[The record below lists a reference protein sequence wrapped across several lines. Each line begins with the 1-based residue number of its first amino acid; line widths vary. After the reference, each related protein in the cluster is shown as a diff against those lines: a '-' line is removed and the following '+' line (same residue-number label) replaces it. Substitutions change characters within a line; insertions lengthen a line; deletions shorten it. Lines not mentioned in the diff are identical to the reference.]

1 MKRKIK
7 IAITDNEELFRKGIR
22 TLLER
27 EDDFKILF
35 EANNNQELIE
45 QISPDRLPDIILMD
59 VKTPISKS
67 VKTLKIIHKKHP
79 SIRIIALTS
88 YSNKFSVLNMINNGA
103 AAYLLKNTNFKTVV
117 KTIKN
122 VFKEGIYYDDMV
134 SEIINEYNLNSKKI
148 NQKVKLHESSLS
160 KREHQILELICSQ
173 LTSSEIAQKLNISR
187 RTVDGHRNRMLLKTA
202 SKNIAGLV
210 IYGIK
215 QQLIEVNT

>member
-22 TLLER
+22 TLLEK
-27 EDDFKILF
+27 ENDFKILF

-45 QISPDRLPDIILMD
+45 KINPNRLPDIILLD
-59 VKTPISKS
+59 VKTPISSS
-67 VKTLKIIHKKHP
+67 VHAIKIIHKKHP
-79 SIRIIALTS
+79 SIRVVILTS

-103 AAYLLKNTNFKTVV
+103 AAYLLKTTNFKTVV
-117 KTIKN
+117 QTIKK
-122 VFKEGIYYDDMV
+122 VFKKGIYYDDMV
-134 SEIINEYNLNSKKI
+134 SEIINEYISNSKKI

-160 KREHQILELICSQ
+160 EREHQILELICSQ
-173 LTSSEIAQKLNISR
+173 LTSGEIAQKLNISR

-210 IYGIK
+210 LYGIEK
-215 QQLIEVNT
+215 QLIEVNT